1 MGSRQKRG
9 TLALGID
16 FGGSFIKMGLVD
28 SRGRIHRRFSLEVRK
43 NLSQSRLFEEICQ
56 AVESLRE
63 MTGRRGQTLLGVGMG
78 LPGLIDTEKGF
89 VHFLTNVP
97 GWKNLP
103 FAQKMRHRLR
113 LPVFID
119 NDVNLMT
126 LGEATFGAAKGF
138 RHIICITLGTGVG
151 GGLILNGALY
161 RGASLSAGEIGH
173 MPVSRKGPLCPCGSY
188 GCLERYVGN
197 EAIVA
202 AARRRLRSG
211 EASILPKLLDGNLRR
226 MTPQTVHQA
235 ARRGD
240 RLSRRVWE
248 EVGEWVGIALA
259 GLVNVL
265 NPERI
270 VIGGGVSSAGSFLL
284 NPIRRT
290 VRQRA
295 LDHPARQVNVV
306 RAALGND
313 AGIIGASVLVRI
325 NMRERR

>member
-1 MGSRQKRG
+1 MGSKQKRG
-9 TLALGID
+9 NLAIGID

-28 SRGRIHRRFSLEVRK
+28 DRGRIRRHLSLEVRK
-43 NLSQSRLFEEICQ
+43 NLSQPKLFERICQ
-56 AVESLRE
+56 AVETLRE
-63 MTGRRGQTLLGVGMG
+63 RTGRRGQTLLGVGMG
-78 LPGLIDTEKGF
+78 LPGLIDTERGF

-103 FAQKMRHRLR
+103 FAQKMRQRLH

-138 RHIICITLGTGVG
+138 HHIICLTLGTGVG
-151 GGLILNGALY
+151 GGLILNGTLY
-161 RGASLSAGEIGH
+161 RGATLSAGEIGH

-202 AARRRLRSG
+202 AARRRLRCG
-211 EASILPKLLDGNLRR
+211 EPSILPRLLNGNLRR

-248 EVGEWVGIALA
+248 EIGEWIGIALA
-259 GLVNVL
+259 GLVNVF

-270 VIGGGVSSAGSFLL
+270 VIGGGVSKAGAFVL

-290 VRQRA
+290 IRERA
-295 LDHPARQVNVV
+295 LKEPSKQVSVV
-306 RAALGND
+306 RAALGNE
-313 AGIIGASVLVRI
+313 AGIIGAATLVRI
-325 NMRERR
+325 KMREKR